1 MLLPSLYMYA
11 GGILYV
17 IKNRNNYGVTLESTY
32 YRPLILAARLL
43 RSFAESVLPCA
54 IFLGISLGAN
64 VQAATPGQPLD
75 DPIEQCKKI
84 IDAHPEHWTSGA
96 STAILERFALGSELQ
111 KEEQIYRLLESPGLT
126 LDFLQDDE
134 GGSEKY
140 LSKNLLLKLLRNAV
154 NAPQATSRNVARA
167 TLSEGLQEYTRAYSI
182 AGKYQASR
190 EVSMEDAIAFLD
202 NRYGYAKLED
212 AQQLLN
218 TQMDISSAADENKKV
233 RDKLRAIE
241 KRYPDNISAE
251 NTLKE
256 IYEFYRLLEEENIG
270 IAAFEPYRQFKQVM
284 EELNKSRIAQR
295 RKYRSIIKITQP
307 QSSTV
312 WQLNEAVSLEWT
324 TSNIPAEKSIRFFLV
339 KGETVVQEL
348 GTFKNIGAATGIR
361 LNKNIDSG
369 SDYKVVGIELF
380 PANKNFVAKIA
391 TSNFTIR
398 RPERK
403 KPAAV
408 VKETPKE
415 IKTEPLEQRA
425 NMAVTEPD
433 SLRYER
439 MSFEGRKI
447 SYVQELTVDATDIRI
462 SIWDHGRQDRDI
474 VSIYLNGEAVVSKHY
489 LTYHKKH
496 FDVRLDANKKNDLFL
511 YAHNLGFYPPNT
523 VSIEVIDNS
532 TSENIVLNSDLQSC
546 EAVLINV
553 RP

>member
-1 MLLPSLYMYA
+1 MRNSLLALLCLFFPIALSMA
-11 GGILYV
+11 GV
-17 IKNRNNYGVTLESTY
+17 PFPPV
-32 YRPLILAARLL
+32 
-43 RSFAESVLPCA
+43 
-54 IFLGISLGAN
+54 
-64 VQAATPGQPLD
+64 D

-84 IDAHPEHWTSGA
+84 INAHPEHWNPGA
-96 STAILERFALGSELQ
+96 NEGVMERFSLGRELQ
-111 KEEQIYRLLESPGLT
+111 KKDRIYRLPESPGLT
-126 LDFLQDDE
+126 LDFLQDE
-134 GGSEKY
+134 ASETEKY
-140 LSKNLLLKLLRNAV
+140 LPKQLLLELLENAV
-154 NAPQATSRNVARA
+154 TAPEVTSMNVARA
-167 TLSEGLQEYTRAYSI
+167 TLNEGLQEYARAYSI

-218 TQMDISSAADENKKV
+218 LQTEGTTASVNNKKV
-233 RDKLRAIE
+233 KDKLRAIE
-241 KRYPDNISAE
+241 KQYPDNISAE
-251 NTLKE
+251 NALKE
-256 IYEFYRLLEEENIG
+256 VYEFYRLLEEENVG
-270 IAAFEPYRQFKQVM
+270 IAAFEPYRQFKNVM

-295 RKYRSIIKITQP
+295 RKYRSSISITEP
-307 QSSTV
+307 HSASI
-312 WQLNEAVSLEWT
+312 WNLADPVSLAWT
-324 TSNIPAEKSIRFFLV
+324 TSNIPAEKKLRFFLV

-348 GTFKNIGAATGIR
+348 GTFKNIGSASGIR

-369 SDYKVVGIELF
+369 TDYKVVGIELF

-391 TSNFTIR
+391 TASFTIK
-398 RPERK
+398 RPERRKAVPATRAEPVVIK
-403 KPAAV
+403 KDPA
-408 VKETPKE
+408 PE
-415 IKTEPLEQRA
+415 ISNLS
-425 NMAVTEPD
+425 VSVPD

-474 VSIYLNGEAVVSKHY
+474 VSIYLNGEPVVSKHY

-496 FDVRLDANKKNDLFL
+496 FDVHLYPAKKNDLFL

-532 TSENIVLNSDLQSC
+532 TSENIVLNSDLKSC